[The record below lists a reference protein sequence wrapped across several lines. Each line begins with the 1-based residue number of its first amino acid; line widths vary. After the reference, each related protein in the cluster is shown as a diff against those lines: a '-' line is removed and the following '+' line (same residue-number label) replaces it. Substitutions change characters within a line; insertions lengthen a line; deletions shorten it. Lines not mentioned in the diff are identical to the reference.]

1 MEPILDG
8 RGQGRSCW
16 IQMLNSV
23 LQSLCDWL
31 MQALNIHIS
40 KSVRFFSAVQLLLA
54 CVCRVDCRRCRT
66 QAGNHL
72 VTDARF
78 GQEGFSKS
86 VRFFLLHFSFC
97 LLLFLYGWTQ
107 AGTCVVTDAGDGE
120 GGFLGSAKEPRF
132 RGKRRN
138 AHDWWHSL
146 VARIIW
152 AKKYI

>member
-1 MEPILDG
+1 MWLVLMLDQD
-8 RGQGRSCW
+8 GQGRSCW
-16 IQMLNSV
+16 IQMLNSG

-31 MQALNIHIS
+31 MQVLNIHIS

-86 VRFFLLHFSFC
+86 VRFFSTVQ
-97 LLLFLYGWTQ
+97 LLLACVFVEDVELRQ
-107 AGTCVVTDAGDGE
+107 ALVLWLMQAMEKVDFSGRPRSRGSGE
-120 GGFLGSAKEPRF
+120 KGEMLTI
-132 RGKRRN
+132 
-138 AHDWWHSL
+138 DDTLWWREL
-146 VARIIW
+146 
-152 AKKYI
+152 